1 MPRLQRKRQP
11 VRPPATA
18 VKAEFGPAGREVIE
32 FLKNLDPRAFDETAP
47 LSREL
52 ARLAD
57 SLAEVRAGLRDP
69 SLTVLELTR
78 LRTLEH
84 KLSET
89 FRKTWRELGLSEEG
103 AIYGT
108 PSEKIP
114 T

>member
-1 MPRLQRKRQP
+1 MARLQIKKKGQLT
-11 VRPPATA
+11 VTPAE
-18 VKAEFGPAGREVIE
+18 KPGEFGPAGREVIE

-47 LSREL
+47 LSHEL
-52 ARLAD
+52 ARLSD
-57 SLAEVRAGLRDP
+57 SLAEIRTALREP
-69 SLTVLELTR
+69 RLSVLELAR

-108 PSEKIP
+108 QEKV
-114 T
+114 